1 MRPAGRPVFAALYDR
16 VAAPLEQAVLSAHRA
31 GLLSGLEGRVL
42 DVGAGTGANLVHF
55 GRATHV
61 VAAEPDPWMR
71 MRLAAKVTAATV
83 PVEVSS
89 DTAEALSYDDASFDA
104 VVFTCVLCTVG
115 DPARALTEARRVLRP
130 SGRLVL
136 LEHVRGDGRLSAW
149 QDHLTPLWAHVAGGC
164 HPNRDPVTAAER
176 AGFAFTSKE
185 IFDPMPTWVPTRPWL
200 KAVAHPSHE

>member
-31 GLLSGLEGRVL
+31 SLLSGLEGRVL

-55 GRATHV
+55 GRATQV

-71 MRLAAKVTAATV
+71 RRLAARVTTATV

-104 VVFTCVLCTVG
+104 VVCTCVLCTVG
-115 DPARALTEARRVLRP
+115 DPARALTEARRVLGP

-149 QDHLTPLWAHVAGGC
+149 QDRLTPLWAHLAGGC
-164 HPNRDPVTAAER
+164 HPNRDAVTAAER

-185 IFDPMPTWVPTRPWL
+185 IFDPMPAWVPTRPWL
-200 KAVAHPSHE
+200 KAVAHP